1 MSKIIKTM
9 AEIVVGLL
17 LLIFICLRLD
27 YMYVPDEA
35 YHRVLFHSFYDE
47 KENIDNVFLGSSH
60 VYCDIN
66 PSILNKINGENN
78 FNMSTPGQ
86 RWDNTYFLLKEVAE
100 RNKLK
105 HVYLEC
111 YFGCDVDY
119 VSWNREKRRY
129 EVEDYIDK
137 NENYSR
143 SWLTSYYMNFGINK
157 FAIQLNA
164 SNLDHLMENVFP
176 FVRYREQM
184 FNWDYVDNNIEYRKS
199 DEYQAYEWR
208 SQDYVDADGSIWTS
222 VAYPKGWVWSDG
234 KLFDQEKLFPIDRD
248 LEKYA
253 IGEKSEKYIRKT
265 IEFCEE
271 NNIDVTMFIS
281 PIFDTQLLST
291 GNYDNYV
298 SEIRSIANEY
308 NVDFYDFNLIK
319 SDYLDIKEGKYYV
332 DIGHLN
338 AAGASIF
345 TSMLWEILS
354 GTASENAG
362 MFFDTYAEKLQEGPL
377 VQYGLYYKDIAPGD
391 QTADDGSPIY
401 TRRHYY
407 VATNRNGTAEFC
419 ITRTISDGD
428 DTTEDRSEIVQSYSK
443 NDEFELP
450 ISEHGV
456 LTIVARDGAAA
467 ENTISVNY

>member
-1 MSKIIKTM
+1 MGRIIRTM
-9 AEIVVGLL
+9 AGIVAGLL
-17 LLIFICLRLD
+17 LVVLICKELND
-27 YMYVPDEA
+27 MYVPDDPNQ
-35 YHRVLFHSFYDE
+35 RVLFRSFYAQ
-47 KENIDNVFLGSSH
+47 KDNVDYVFLGSSH
-60 VYCDIN
+60 VYSDVNPYLLDDIN
-66 PSILNKINGENN
+66 GGIN

-86 RWDNTYFLLKEVAE
+86 SWKDTYYLLKEVAK
-100 RNKLK
+100 RNDLR

-111 YFGCDVDY
+111 YHGCDVEY
-119 VSWNREKRRY
+119 ESWNKESKQY
-129 EVEDYIDK
+129 EVGDFIDK
-137 NENYSR
+137 PEQYGR
-143 SWLTSYYMNFGINK
+143 SWIISYYMKYGLNQVM
-157 FAIQLNA
+157 IQMKASDLN
-164 SNLDHLMENVFP
+164 HLLENIFP
-176 FVRYREQM
+176 FVRYREKL
-184 FNWDYVDNNIEYRKS
+184 FDWEYIENNIAYKKT
-199 DEYQAYEWR
+199 DEYLDCKWKSRDNVEP
-208 SQDYVDADGSIWTS
+208 DGTVWNAI
-222 VAYPKGWVWSDG
+222 AYPKGWVWSDG

-298 SEIRSIANEY
+298 SQIRSIANEY

-345 TSMLWEILS
+345 TPMLWEILS
-354 GTASENAG
+354 GTASENADI
-362 MFFDTYAEKLQEGPL
+362 FFDTYAEKLQEGPL
-377 VQYGLYYKDIAPGD
+377 VQYGLYYKDILPGD

>member
-1 MSKIIKTM
+1 
-9 AEIVVGLL
+9 
-17 LLIFICLRLD
+17 
-27 YMYVPDEA
+27 
-35 YHRVLFHSFYDE
+35 
-47 KENIDNVFLGSSH
+47 
-60 VYCDIN
+60 
-66 PSILNKINGENN
+66 
-78 FNMSTPGQ
+78 
-86 RWDNTYFLLKEVAE
+86 
-100 RNKLK
+100 
-105 HVYLEC
+105 
-111 YFGCDVDY
+111 
-119 VSWNREKRRY
+119 
-129 EVEDYIDK
+129 
-137 NENYSR
+137 
-143 SWLTSYYMNFGINK
+143 
-157 FAIQLNA
+157 
-164 SNLDHLMENVFP
+164 
-176 FVRYREQM
+176 
-184 FNWDYVDNNIEYRKS
+184 
-199 DEYQAYEWR
+199 
-208 SQDYVDADGSIWTS
+208 
-222 VAYPKGWVWSDG
+222 
-234 KLFDQEKLFPIDRD
+234 
-248 LEKYA
+248 
-253 IGEKSEKYIRKT
+253 
-265 IEFCEE
+265 
-271 NNIDVTMFIS
+271 MFIS

-298 SEIRSIANEY
+298 SQIRSIANEY

-345 TSMLWEILS
+345 TPMLWEILS
-354 GTASENAG
+354 GTASENADI
-362 MFFDTYAEKLQEGPL
+362 FFDTYAEKLQEGPL
-377 VQYGLYYKDIAPGD
+377 VQYGLYYKDILPGD